1 MLSPEGIR
9 IAKVGVVKM
18 TTFIEPVPEEM
29 PLIGGEETVYLLLK
43 WHHRD
48 QEEKIILREVQETL
62 MGDILKLQATVGR
75 GGRDKKIEDYVGIV
89 YDSIR

>member
-62 MGDILKLQATVGR
+62 MGEIMNLQSTIR
-75 GGRDKKIEDYVGIV
+75 KGGRDE
-89 YDSIR
+89 